1 MIRLRPEAGIC
12 ERPLPGR
19 LSSAS
24 MYSVSTSDKPRRV
37 SSAPQSSVGAPCP
50 VLFAGEHTLRLAYYL
65 EPGRL
70 TGDWTSAPI
79 RAARPGGPE
88 ELCAIV
94 SFDRAYAHMF
104 GPPNDEAFAGH
115 PLAARG
121 LEPYSVF
128 EVEGSSWLHRL
139 VQMNSVHPYHRAEQF
154 KDFKHWVF
162 SFHDTTFECIA
173 LSFTI
178 DLAHGTPWSVLE
190 DAVNAE

>member
-1 MIRLRPEAGIC
+1 
-12 ERPLPGR
+12 
-19 LSSAS
+19 

-37 SSAPQSSVGAPCP
+37 SSTPQSSVGAPCP
-50 VLFAGEHTLRLAYYL
+50 VVFAGEHTLRLAYYL

-70 TGDWTSAPI
+70 TGEWTSAPV
-79 RAARPGGPE
+79 RAAKPGGSD
-88 ELCAIV
+88 ELCAIA

-128 EVEGSSWLHRL
+128 EVEGSSWLRRL

-154 KDFKHWVF
+154 EDFKHWVF